1 MLSLK
6 GISIWLCSSK
16 NLFVVQTM
24 EPNVSRLNTW
34 SFLRQDGPRLKLLY
48 PVNDAVLL
56 TQSFNSVYKV
66 IKIWFNLHFYP
77 LCRRE
82 RLHIAQ
88 KTKKKTKTTTNKKIA
103 LLQQQNRNRTRLQE
117 MAAIFFFFLEALSD
131 WWHLLFSRSRRLGQW
146 KLIPVWGSCA
156 RENTAKCF

>member
-77 LCRRE
+77 VCRRE

-103 LLQQQNRNRTRLQE
+103 NFSSRTEIGRGCRRWQPF
-117 MAAIFFFFLEALSD
+117 FFFFLEALSD